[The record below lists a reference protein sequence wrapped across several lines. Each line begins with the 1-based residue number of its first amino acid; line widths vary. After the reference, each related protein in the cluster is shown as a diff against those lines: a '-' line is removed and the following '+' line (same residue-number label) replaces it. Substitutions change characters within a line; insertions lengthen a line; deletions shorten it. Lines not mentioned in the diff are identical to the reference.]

1 MEKRYFLILTLLTIV
16 AMVLG
21 YKISN
26 NVTKPSYTLEEPTPA
41 QPKVVYEVVEEDEE
55 IETHKPIY
63 ELSDQE
69 RHVVESMVMG
79 EAKGETYTGKLLV
92 AQCILNATLKEGL
105 PPSQIRIKYQYSGWD
120 ENPDDDVKNAVSE
133 IFDYGYKVVDEEIL
147 YFYAPSRC
155 VSDWHESLKH
165 VITEGGHKFFAL
177 WEE

>member
-1 MEKRYFLILTLLTIV
+1 MEKRYYLILILLTTVVII
-16 AMVLG
+16 LG
-21 YKISN
+21 YKIIF
-26 NVTKPSYTLEEPTPA
+26 NVNTPSYALETPTPT
-41 QPKVVYEVVEEDEE
+41 QPKVVYKVVEKEEVETHEVV
-55 IETHKPIY
+55 Y

-79 EAKGETYTGKLLV
+79 EAEGESYTGKLLV

-105 PPSQIRIKYQYSGWD
+105 PPSQVRVKYKYSGWN

-147 YFYAPSRC
+147 YFYAPKYVDSA
-155 VSDWHESLKH
+155 WHETLKH